1 MFKDISTLKKELKRI
16 KYSSITPSGSD
27 IIAERV
33 ANLKA
38 NDEKFKDWSDEE
50 IEEYVRLEINR
61 QNHTIAK
68 NNAKLLSTSNRPDY
82 PEWNQYTYDQILQMK
97 EQGVSIPSDLLEW
110 AYSMANT
117 DIVSYEID
125 TESISDTSELGEI
138 DTAANVN
145 GSTLETKKVLQ
156 KIVSKETAQENLLA
170 TKNEDLATTEAQVA
184 QKQEGLQAQQDLT
197 LKKIEELQQE
207 FRKLEEKLQSGET
220 LSDDEISRYQELGT
234 LLSVQGKALQIQ
246 TQNMETEINTL
257 LSEMDN
263 VSEIIDVNKNL
274 TETAERMQR
283 SYSSAEAYQ
292 RGSLYAP
299 KNSGIGISGET
310 SVLYYSALTTSLSLN
325 TGNATQALAAALVQ
339 TTETLNKNAS
349 LASIITG
356 KIVTSQ
362 KNNTENLTPNTNIP
376 TNNDE
381 EVMTEVPENTTTD
394 EQTDVPSLSSTAQTT
409 AQTAATTNQETTPS
423 DGITAT
429 NGTVPTTETE
439 ATTETTDTPSDGITA
454 TNGTVPTTETEATTE
469 TTDTPSDG
477 ITATNGMVSTTET
490 KATTETTDTPS
501 DGITATN
508 GTVPTTETEATTE
521 TTDTTTEETANDEET
536 KMNDYISG
544 ITEKTTAIN
553 AFTTQ
558 FTNLKQQTVILV
570 LRAKQDSEKFEKNY
584 EAKVGEYKALLNKL
598 SGNKPEDKGQQFM
611 DMLKYGVNYNSEFS
625 EDDMNRYNE
634 LKAELDTENG
644 TFATELNA
652 KLAILGAFGAAFQS
666 GIEMLAVDT
675 EYAQQAIE
683 DGKAYALNQTGISE
697 EQIGTLI
704 HLFGEESEIVKN
716 ILYGKS
722 GESLGRDV
730 MDGGEALLGLVN
742 ATQNT
747 ISSSTKLNEASIAM
761 SADLT
766 QRKADMSTEI
776 GEMNAQ
782 FEEIFAQQDAENIDE
797 NGEKKTSEKK
807 DNTEEPDAAAVEKQG
822 QQAEQSGKKAEQE
835 GKEAEKDEAAYK
847 KEMKREETALKKT
860 QRQIKNEQKKM
871 QEANAQIEAG
881 NAEIDTYYAAITTL
895 SATSKNATASTPKTN
910 EKTTNNNQTV
920 SNTTNNSTQLA
931 TANAYMGQIDQLS
944 QNNTRLGQVI
954 TSSGQTVTVLQK
966 KSTKTQKMLVKTS
979 KAKQSA
985 AIKKQKDAE
994 QEAKNKQKPIQTVTT
1009 IGYVFT
1015 GIKMVGL
1022 GLMAFPLTAAIGSIM
1037 YGVGTYG
1044 ELACYATNMALNI
1057 SQGNWLGAGI
1067 CLAAAAASFL
1077 MGPNPTESLTE
1088 GIKQLS
1094 TEAAKEGAKNMGTT
1108 AIKETV
1114 VEGVKEG
1121 VEEGAK
1127 EGVKQVVTEGVKE
1140 GVEEGTKQISE
1151 QVILEN
1157 IKNSSS
1163 TLITD
1168 TLFENAKQA
1177 MIASAEKS
1185 MAELSAKIA
1194 LEASKK
1200 LAVESIKQSLKESAL
1215 SLVGNASQL
1224 AGSVLS
1230 NEKEQEEEKKIT
1242 HTAQNRKKARE
1253 AVKRGLNKVKSKK
1266 NAQNAK

>member
-16 KYSSITPSGSD
+16 KYSSIKPSASD

-33 ANLKA
+33 TKLRSS
-38 NDEKFKDWSDEE
+38 DERFKDWSDEE
-50 IEEYVRLEINR
+50 IEQYVRLEINR
-61 QNHTIAK
+61 QNNIIIK

-82 PEWNQYTYDQILQMK
+82 PEWNQYTYEEILNMK
-97 EQGVSIPSDLLEW
+97 EQGASIPSDLLEW

-125 TESISDTSELGEI
+125 TESISDTSELGII

-170 TKNEDLATTEAQVA
+170 TKNEDLVNTESEVA
-184 QKQEGLQAQQDLT
+184 KKQEGLQAQQALT
-197 LKKIEELQQE
+197 LQKIEDLKRE
-207 FRKLEEKLQSGET
+207 FTKLEEKSRSGESLT
-220 LSDDEISRYQELGT
+220 DEEISRYQELGT
-234 LLSVQGKALQIQ
+234 LLSVQGQNLQIQ
-246 TQNMETEINTL
+246 TKNMETEINSL
-257 LSEMDN
+257 LSEMDT
-263 VSEIIDVNKNL
+263 VSEIINVNENL
-274 TETAERMQR
+274 SDTAERMQR

-299 KNSGIGISGET
+299 NNSGSGISGET
-310 SVLYYSALTTSLSLN
+310 SVLYYSALTTSLSIN
-325 TGNATQALAAALVQ
+325 TGNATQALAAALIQ

-362 KNNTENLTPNTNIP
+362 NNNTENLTPNTNIP

-409 AQTAATTNQETTPS
+409 AQTAATTTQET
-423 DGITAT
+423 
-429 NGTVPTTETE
+429 
-439 ATTETTDTPSDGITA
+439 
-454 TNGTVPTTETEATTE
+454 
-469 TTDTPSDG
+469 
-477 ITATNGMVSTTET
+477 
-490 KATTETTDTPS
+490 TPS

-544 ITEKTTAIN
+544 MTEKTTAIN

-558 FTNLKQQTVILV
+558 FTNLKQQTVTLV

-598 SGNKPEDKGQQFM
+598 SGNKPEDKGQQFK

-625 EDDMNRYNE
+625 EDDMNRYNA
-634 LKAELDTENG
+634 LKAELDTESG

-652 KLAILGAFGAAFQS
+652 KLTILGAFGATFQS
-666 GIEMLAVDT
+666 GIEMLAVDS

-683 DGKAYALNQTGISE
+683 DGKAYAMNQTGISE

-704 HLFGEESEIVKN
+704 RFFGEESEIVKN

-895 SATSKNATASTPKTN
+895 SATCKNATASTPKTN

-994 QEAKNKQKPIQTVTT
+994 QEAKDKQKPIQTVTT

-1044 ELACYATNMALNI
+1044 ELACYATNTALNMA
-1057 SQGNWLGAGI
+1057 QGNWLGAGI

-1140 GVEEGTKQISE
+1140 GVEESTKQLSE
-1151 QVILEN
+1151 QVIIEN
-1157 IKNSSS
+1157 IKSSSS
-1163 TLITD
+1163 TLISD

-1194 LEASKK
+1194 LETSKK
-1200 LAVESIKQSLKESAL
+1200 LAAEAIKQSLKESAL